1 MKTETW
7 KKLRLTLPRLLEH
20 ANLDW
25 RRLIVNQESGSLLRY
40 EYPLSAKFFLSCAEK
55 DFAERTPRGLVNA
68 LSNLKRAIDCQT
80 DSHICAI
87 GLSPSE
93 LPKQLGKSGIADLS
107 QFTKEQRRP
116 LTFRVL
122 ESLGIVAPGIVDRV
136 RRIRHMLEHQYRK
149 PTRAQVRD
157 AIDIASLYVSAL
169 EGSMNSFLENVHL
182 ENGKMPHPSA
192 SDYHVPERSISLEL
206 QTYRDF
212 RVRVAL
218 RDFKKLEE
226 SECRLSP
233 RHASYLPFI
242 RLFYAARSQE
252 NFERALSCAAT
263 QCGFVLPLKSIRI
276 KEWTFG

>member
-7 KKLRLTLPRLLEH
+7 KKLSLTLPRLLEH

-25 RRLIVNQESGSLLRY
+25 RRMIVNQESGSLLHH
-40 EYPLSAKFFLSCAEK
+40 EYPLSAKFFLSCAQK
-55 DFAERTPRGLVNA
+55 DFEERTPRGLINA
-68 LSNLKRAIDCQT
+68 LSNAKRAIDCQT

-93 LPKQLGKSGIADLS
+93 LPKQIGKSGIANLS
-107 QFTKEQRRP
+107 QFTREEHRP

-122 ESLGIVAPGIVDRV
+122 ESLGVVAPGIVDRV
-136 RRIRHMLEHQYRK
+136 RSIRHMLEHHYRK

-169 EGSMNSFLENVHL
+169 EGSMNSFLENVQL
-182 ENGKMPHPSA
+182 ENGKMPSV
-192 SDYHVPERSISLEL
+192 SDYHTSERSILLEL

-212 RVRVAL
+212 GVRVAF

-226 SECRLSP
+226 GERHLSP
-233 RHASYLPFI
+233 RDASYLPFI

-252 NFERALSCAAT
+252 NFEQALSCAAT
-263 QCGFVLPLKSIRI
+263 QCGFELPLKSIRI